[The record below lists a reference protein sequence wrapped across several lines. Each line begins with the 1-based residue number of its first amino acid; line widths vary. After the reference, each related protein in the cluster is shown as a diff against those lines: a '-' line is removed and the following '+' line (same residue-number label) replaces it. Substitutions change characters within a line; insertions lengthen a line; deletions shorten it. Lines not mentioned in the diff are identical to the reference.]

1 MCVRIRLNGKD
12 VSLPDGLT
20 VRDLVRHYD
29 LDGEPV
35 AIERNGQIVDREAF
49 DAEVIQEGDVVEMVR
64 FVGGG

>member
-12 VSLPDGLT
+12 VSLPDGMTL
-20 VRDLVRHYD
+20 RDLVRQYE

-35 AIERNGQIVDREAF
+35 AIERNGQIVDRQAF
-49 DAEVIQEGDVVEMVR
+49 EAEVIQDGDVIEMVR

>member
-49 DAEVIQEGDVVEMVR
+49 DTEVIQEGDVVEMVR

>member
-1 MCVRIRLNGKD
+1 MRIRLNGKD

>member
-12 VSLPDGLT
+12 VSLPDGMTL
-20 VRDLVRHYD
+20 RDLVRRYE

-35 AIERNGQIVDREAF
+35 AIERNGQIVDRQAF
-49 DAEVIQEGDVVEMVR
+49 EAEVIQDGDVIEMVR

>member
-1 MCVRIRLNGKD
+1 MRIRLNGKD

-49 DAEVIQEGDVVEMVR
+49 DTEVIQEGDVVEMVR

>member
-12 VSLPDGLT
+12 VSLPDGMT
-20 VRDLVRHYD
+20 VLDLVRHYG

-35 AIERNGQIVDREAF
+35 AIERNGQIVDRQAF
-49 DAEVIQEGDVVEMVR
+49 EAEVLQDGDVIEMVR